1 MSFKLLVLSVFTFC
15 ASFSKAQDLNVP
27 VKIIVSEFNNKSK
40 KLADVHIGVL
50 LEKDTIARLRTNLKG
65 VCDTVL
71 RLKYGKTY
79 TFKLN
84 KDNYTS
90 YHSTRVTI
98 DTSMSYVIETNL
110 YNYYRSRPCNPTYNY
125 NELEMA
131 PETCDSTFPQVFTEL
146 ETKNYCLEFT
156 YYKAKNE
163 SKRIA
168 RARIKNFRVFLES
181 GGIIDE
187 NYYILIRPTICR
199 ENDCRARIEGRV
211 MAMDSDC
218 ENIQR

>member
-1 MSFKLLVLSVFTFC
+1 MALKFLISLVFIFLSVF
-15 ASFSKAQDLNVP
+15 AQGQELKVP
-27 VKIIVSEFNNKSK
+27 IKIIVSEFNNKSK
-40 KLADVHIGVL
+40 KLANVDIGVL

-71 RLKYGKTY
+71 RLKYGQTY

-90 YHSTRVTI
+90 YHSTSVTI
-98 DTSMSYVIETNL
+98 DTCMSYVIETNL
-110 YNYYRSRPCNPTYNY
+110 YRYYRSRPCTPTYNY

-131 PETCDSTFPQVFTEL
+131 PETCDSTFPQVFIEL

-156 YYKAKNE
+156 YYTAKNE
-163 SKRIA
+163 SRRIA
-168 RARIKNFRVFLES
+168 RKRIENFKAFMSS
-181 GGIIDE
+181 GGVGSE
-187 NYYILIRPTICR
+187 KYVVQMMAMICI

-211 MAMDSDC
+211 LGMDSDC
-218 ENIQR
+218 DNTKN